1 MEDKKYLYIAY
12 FNNDENNF
20 KIGTIKEL
28 IEYQRKY
35 NNNKI
40 TKLEDFY
47 KSNIMDIHNILKGN
61 N

>member
-1 MEDKKYLYIAY
+1 MKDKNY
-12 FNNDENNF
+12 FR
-20 KIGTIKEL
+20 IGTIKEL
-28 IEYQRKY
+28 LEYQRKY
-35 NNNKI
+35 NNKI